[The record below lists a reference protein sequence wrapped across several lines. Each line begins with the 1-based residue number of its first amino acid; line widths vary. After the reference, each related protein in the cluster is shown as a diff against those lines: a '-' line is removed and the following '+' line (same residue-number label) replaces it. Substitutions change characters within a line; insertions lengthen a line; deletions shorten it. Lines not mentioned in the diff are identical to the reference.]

1 LNVRMTKRPGLALVG
16 LLLVVAGLIYL
27 RDPAWL
33 GSVTSGLGGWQGPPG
48 ARFRWTSGHAS
59 FFVPSDT
66 TALTL
71 PLKAGSAATSDRPV
85 TVAVSV
91 DDRWLATIELPDPAA
106 WLHSTLPLPRKSTS
120 RRVRRID
127 LRVDRTLGPFSQGV
141 QLGEIT
147 FGATD
152 SRAKD

>member
-1 LNVRMTKRPGLALVG
+1 MKRVRVTAG
-16 LLLVVAGLIYL
+16 VAVAVAAAIYL

-48 ARFRWTSGHAS
+48 ARFRWTTGHAS
-59 FFVPSDT
+59 FFVPSDAT
-66 TALTL
+66 GLTL

-91 DDRWLATIELPDPAA
+91 DDRWLATIELQDPSG
-106 WLHSTLPLPRKSTS
+106 WLQSTLPLPRKSTS

-127 LRVDRTLGPFSQGV
+127 LRVNRTLGPFSQGV
-141 QLGEIT
+141 QLGEIKIARPPS
-147 FGATD
+147 GP
-152 SRAKD
+152 